1 MRYPCRKERD
11 EGEASID
18 QARARCLKICENYL
32 TPSMLAKPSPLLAGE
47 LAKAPLILCHPT
59 LVGCPSVEA
68 TSSFDLSRAL
78 SAARLAKL
86 YNIELA

>member
-1 MRYPCRKERD
+1 
-11 EGEASID
+11 
-18 QARARCLKICENYL
+18 
-32 TPSMLAKPSPLLAGE
+32 LLAGE
-47 LAKAPLILCHPT
+47 LAKAPLILCHPI

-68 TSSFDLSRAL
+68 TNSIDLTRAL